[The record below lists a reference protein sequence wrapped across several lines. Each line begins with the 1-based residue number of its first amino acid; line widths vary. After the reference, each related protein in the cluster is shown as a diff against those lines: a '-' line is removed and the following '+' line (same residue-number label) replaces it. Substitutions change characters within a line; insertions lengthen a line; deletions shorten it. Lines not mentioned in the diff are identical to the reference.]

1 VVGASGILS
10 LVRIGRTNPNP
21 NPNPSPDPNPNPN
34 PSPNP
39 NPYPYPTPTPNQVL
53 MGCVCGYGFW
63 PMIVNV
69 EQVLS

>member
-1 VVGASGILS
+1 MGASGILS
-10 LVRIGRTNPNP
+10 LVRIGRTN
-21 NPNPSPDPNPNPN
+21 PNPNPN